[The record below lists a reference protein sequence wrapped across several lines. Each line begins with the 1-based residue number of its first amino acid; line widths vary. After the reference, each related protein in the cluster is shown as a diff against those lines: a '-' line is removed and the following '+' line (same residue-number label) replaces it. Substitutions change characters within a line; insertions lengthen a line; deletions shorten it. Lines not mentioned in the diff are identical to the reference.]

1 MISEWENIFPESK
14 RKIVSSSGSMFIE
27 PFVRNSHLI
36 ALFVS
41 HELYEIMEEKGEHEL
56 NDSQT
61 IHNFR
66 ELVLKKD
73 FGFDF
78 SVTLRADNLVDGA
91 CIVLVYHAK

>member
-1 MISEWENIFPESK
+1 
-14 RKIVSSSGSMFIE
+14 
-27 PFVRNSHLI
+27 
-36 ALFVS
+36 
-41 HELYEIMEEKGEHEL
+41 MEEKGEHEL

-61 IHNFR
+61 IHKFR